1 MAFGSDK
8 NRRTRELEDTLDKDP
23 VGWLGPGIE
32 VEGKLKFSAGMVRLN
47 AKYKGEIIGEGT
59 LVVDDQ
65 GDLEAEIHARIITI
79 AGKVKGTVH
88 ASERIE
94 IKEHG
99 VILGDMYTPS
109 LVIDPGGFFDGQCHM
124 PTPEGLAK
132 QLAQKPAD
140 QGPA

>member
-8 NRRTRELEDTLDKDP
+8 NRKTRELDETLEKDP

-32 VEGKLKFSAGMVRLN
+32 VEGKLKFAGGMIRVN
-47 AKYKGEIIGEGT
+47 ARYKGEIVGEGI

-65 GDLEAEIHARIITI
+65 GELEAEIHARIISVG
-79 AGKVKGTVH
+79 GKVKGAVH

-99 VILGDMYTPS
+99 VVLGDMYTPS

-124 PTPEGLAK
+124 PTPEGLEK
-132 QLAQKPAD
+132 QLTEKPAD
-140 QGPA
+140 QEPP